1 MRHAVIWGRRRQGKS
16 TLALALAIAS
26 GKRPIIIFD
35 ACDQYTLFPVADDD
49 LLEELLD
56 SEYGVVRWSPA
67 GDDPENAFEN
77 LMAILDGGTWRW
89 AEYALIV
96 DESSILQRPQRIH
109 PALDRLVRQ
118 APDDIFVVQTMHRPS
133 DAHPLVRSLAS
144 DYFWFQTYLAR
155 DLGVV
160 ADTWGTEVAE
170 RISQLPS
177 YHVLHFWLDL
187 GGKPR
192 WTIWSDPA
200 IWYVPLRYSD
210 VERAGQ
216 DSERDREPEPAA

>member
-26 GKRPIIIFD
+26 AKRPIIIFD
-35 ACDQYTLFPVADDD
+35 PCDQYTLFPAANDD

-118 APDDIFVVQTMHRPS
+118 APDDIFVVQTMQRPS

-144 DYFWFQTYLAR
+144 DYFWFHTYLAR
-155 DLGVV
+155 DLEVV

-210 VERAGQ
+210 VER
-216 DSERDREPEPAA
+216 RDQN